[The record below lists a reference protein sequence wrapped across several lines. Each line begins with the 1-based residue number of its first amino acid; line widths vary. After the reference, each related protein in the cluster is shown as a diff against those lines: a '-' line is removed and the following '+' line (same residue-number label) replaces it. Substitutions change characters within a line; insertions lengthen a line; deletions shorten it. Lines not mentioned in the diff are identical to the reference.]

1 MTLGQII
8 VVTILIVI
16 FLRILYDLLLEPT
29 VNSVICQNCKKRF
42 YFSFSLKHIAAQIL
56 EHKGNYLDLFCHN
69 CNKNLTTELSST
81 RWIKKLI
88 IKRNIKEQHMV
99 FAREYNSALETLK
112 NTP

>member
-1 MTLGQII
+1 MTRGQII

-42 YFSFSLKHIAAQIL
+42 YYSFYTRHIAAQIL
-56 EHKGNYLDLFCHN
+56 EHKENYLDLFCFN
-69 CNKNLTTELSST
+69 CNKNLTTEMSST
-81 RWIKKLI
+81 RWVKKLI

-99 FAREYNSALETLK
+99 FAREYNKALEAPNNL
-112 NTP
+112 